1 MQVLPLQDLIELL
14 EADQAK
20 APEHHRKGG
29 LLELGLLKAQA
40 QCVLAQPKRA
50 AEEAQQLGMG
60 SGLRR
65 GADHHAVILLSPARG
80 GKVRRSSPAG

>member
-1 MQVLPLQDLIELL
+1 MQILPLQDLIKLI

-29 LLELGLLKAQA
+29 LFEMRLLKAQA

-50 AEEAQQLGMG
+50 AEEAQQLGMVR
-60 SGLRR
+60 GLRR
-65 GADHHAVILLSPARG
+65 GANHHAAILLSSARG
-80 GKVRRSSPAG
+80 GKVRRSSPAD